1 MSGKTGSVL
10 QWSLLAGS
18 AYCLLVALAHLAHL
32 NPPLFVDFP
41 IIPHFNHQNLL
52 VSSLA
57 LAWSLCL
64 FAAWL
69 SLRKMEQTIL
79 RYMLVGGS
87 LALLAMILGNL
98 GMAMGGETVAR
109 HAQGQWPR
117 IVLAASYLGWLS
129 YLRLGLSRQRAA

>member
-1 MSGKTGSVL
+1 MSAKIGSVL

-32 NPPLFVDFP
+32 NPPLFVGFP
-41 IIPHFNHQNLL
+41 IIPHFTHQNLL
-52 VSSLA
+52 VASLA

-79 RYMLVGGS
+79 RYVLIGGS

-98 GMAMGGETVAR
+98 SMAAGSEAVAR
-109 HAQGQWPR
+109 QAQGQWPR
-117 IVLAASYLGWLS
+117 IVLAAAYLGWLS
-129 YLRLGLSRQRAA
+129 YLRLGLSRQTA